1 LQIIR
6 DDKNENTR
14 VNIEFGKAKQ
24 DKEILIF
31 INIVLALFITLIRKE
46 RNILVLVGCSLTI
59 GVHRTTGVQLN
70 IRIQVFVNKRRFLSN
85 FERMKMKI
93 KKKIM
98 NCGSSKKSRG
108 GPCQQK
114 HNFYSTFLFAIE
126 GFRNFFYSLSVKY
139 HLIFKRL
146 RIKFKTLFN
155 SYYFKPIKQK
165 NCNKKIRV

>member
-93 KKKIM
+93 KK
-98 NCGSSKKSRG
+98 N
-108 GPCQQK
+108 
-114 HNFYSTFLFAIE
+114 NE
-126 GFRNFFYSLSVKY
+126 
-139 HLIFKRL
+139 L
-146 RIKFKTLFN
+146 RI
-155 SYYFKPIKQK
+155 Q
-165 NCNKKIRV
+165 

>member
-1 LQIIR
+1 VAPRKSESIISATMGKVLTLYFLRTVILSPKKKGLILQIIR

-93 KKKIM
+93 KK
-98 NCGSSKKSRG
+98 N
-108 GPCQQK
+108 
-114 HNFYSTFLFAIE
+114 NE
-126 GFRNFFYSLSVKY
+126 
-139 HLIFKRL
+139 L
-146 RIKFKTLFN
+146 RT
-155 SYYFKPIKQK
+155 Q
-165 NCNKKIRV
+165 

>member
-1 LQIIR
+1 MGKVLTLYFLRTVILSPKKKGLILQIIR

-93 KKKIM
+93 KK
-98 NCGSSKKSRG
+98 N
-108 GPCQQK
+108 
-114 HNFYSTFLFAIE
+114 NE
-126 GFRNFFYSLSVKY
+126 
-139 HLIFKRL
+139 L
-146 RIKFKTLFN
+146 RT
-155 SYYFKPIKQK
+155 Q
-165 NCNKKIRV
+165 

>member
-1 LQIIR
+1 MGKVLTLYFLRTVILSPKKKGLILQIIR

-93 KKKIM
+93 KK
-98 NCGSSKKSRG
+98 N
-108 GPCQQK
+108 
-114 HNFYSTFLFAIE
+114 NE
-126 GFRNFFYSLSVKY
+126 
-139 HLIFKRL
+139 L
-146 RIKFKTLFN
+146 RI
-155 SYYFKPIKQK
+155 Q
-165 NCNKKIRV
+165 